1 MWEWMFFNWLVD
13 RRVDKR
19 MRKNQETSLFE
30 LILGSL
36 IAIPMFIAGV
46 VLIVYHV
53 FRIVP
58 NFIWIAVTLYFLLE
72 WRKKCKMYKKN

>member
-46 VLIVYHV
+46 ALIVYHV

-72 WRKKCKMYKKN
+72 WRKKYKMYKKN